1 MADGG
6 ASTMIMLVTSLL
18 LSGAASVV
26 LLESWGSVA
35 ESSSNNTS
43 SRVADAE
50 TDVSFGGDRSDIL
63 LDTSGANQEITLYF
77 QNTGIRPL
85 DKSSFTIFVD
95 GVSSSTTG
103 AATLY
108 PANGVWAPD
117 YILEVTVT
125 DASFN
130 YADGDIATVTIIA
143 QSTISEGVKGT
154 DSETAEVR
162 LSVW

>member
-18 LSGAASVV
+18 ISGAASVV

-35 ESSSNNTS
+35 ESSSTNAS
-43 SRVADAE
+43 GRVADAE
-50 TDVSFGGDRSDIL
+50 TDVSFSGDRSDIL

-95 GVSSSTTG
+95 GVSPSTTVSS
-103 AATLY
+103 TLY

-117 YILEVTVT
+117 YVLEVTIS
-125 DASFN
+125 DASFT
-130 YADGDIATVTIIA
+130 YADGEIATVTIVA
-143 QSTISEGVKGT
+143 QSTTSDGLKGT

-162 LSVW
+162 LSV

>member
-6 ASTMIMLVTSLL
+6 TSTMIMLVTSLL

-26 LLESWGSVA
+26 LIESWGSVA
-35 ESSSNNTS
+35 ESSSNNAS
-43 SRVADAE
+43 SRVANAE

-130 YADGDIATVTIIA
+130 YADGDIATVTIVA

-162 LSVW
+162 LSV

>member
-35 ESSSNNTS
+35 ESSSTNAS
-43 SRVADAE
+43 SRVAAAE
-50 TDVSFGGDRSDIL
+50 TDVSFGGDRSDVL
-63 LDTSGANQEITLYF
+63 LDTSGTNQEITLYF
-77 QNTGIRPL
+77 QNSGIRPL

-117 YILEVTVT
+117 YVLKVTVSEPSFNYTDGDIVTVT
-125 DASFN
+125 
-130 YADGDIATVTIIA
+130 IVA
-143 QSTISEGVKGT
+143 QSTVSDGLKGT
-154 DSETAEVR
+154 DTETAEVK
-162 LSVW
+162 LSV

>member
-1 MADGG
+1 
-6 ASTMIMLVTSLL
+6 MIMLVTSLL

-50 TDVSFGGDRSDIL
+50 TDVSFGGDRSDVL

-108 PANGVWAPD
+108 PTNGVWAPD

-130 YADGDIATVTIIA
+130 YADGEIATVTIVA
-143 QSTISEGVKGT
+143 QSTITGGVKGT
-154 DSETAEVR
+154 DSETAEVK
-162 LSVW
+162 LSV

>member
-162 LSVW
+162 LSV

>member
-143 QSTISEGVKGT
+143 QSTISEGAKGT

-162 LSVW
+162 LSV

>member
-77 QNTGIRPL
+77 QNSGIRPL

-130 YADGDIATVTIIA
+130 YADGDIASVTIIA

-154 DSETAEVR
+154 DSETSEVR
-162 LSVW
+162 LSV

>member
-26 LLESWGSVA
+26 LIESWGSVA
-35 ESSSNNTS
+35 ESSSNNAS
-43 SRVADAE
+43 SRVANAE

-162 LSVW
+162 LSV

>member
-35 ESSSNNTS
+35 ESSSNNAS
-43 SRVADAE
+43 SRVANAE

-154 DSETAEVR
+154 DSETAEVK
-162 LSVW
+162 LSV